1 MPKEKEKEKEHVIK
15 APKVQVTSSPKS
27 KLKFSSSMM
36 RREKTVV
43 FKLARRIG
51 PLFSGLALIC
61 GLAVIC
67 LVTYI
72 YWTGQMIEFLE
83 VKPVVTASLLVLG
96 VVNLICGLFLM
107 GKYGEKSR
115 SISS

>member
-1 MPKEKEKEKEHVIK
+1 MTKEKEKKKEHVIK
-15 APKVQVTSSPKS
+15 APKVQVTSSLKN
-27 KLKFSSSMM
+27 KLKFSGSVM
-36 RREKTVV
+36 RREKIVV
-43 FKLARRIG
+43 FRLARKIG

-67 LVTYI
+67 LVAYI

-107 GKYGEKSR
+107 GKYGEKGR